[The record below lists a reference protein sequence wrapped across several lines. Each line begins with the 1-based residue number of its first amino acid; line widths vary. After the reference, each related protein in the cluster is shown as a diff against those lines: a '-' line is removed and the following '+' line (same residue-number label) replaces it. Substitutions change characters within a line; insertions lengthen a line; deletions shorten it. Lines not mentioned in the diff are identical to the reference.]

1 MARHLL
7 IGKGNVAVSYSAGNL
22 ANGAIDVQKESAN
35 GAHTTCTGSETSKTA
50 PRIRVVQGSA
60 EGNIYS
66 PWIDVRN
73 AINWSGRAGAA
84 QAAQT
89 STYTLVGTA
98 TAAYTMQ
105 LKVLN
110 ITNGVVPFE
119 FKSYDIV
126 VPAGTVTVQ
135 MAAVKAV
142 VDADKPHWIKTCS
155 VSAGVLSL
163 VGFKK
168 GEVKRDGSIQSDLVQ
183 FKIADNSGDYG
194 AGVASATVATTEAL
208 RGTGDPFYLA
218 DFEKAVQGVTQGFY
232 NRIAR
237 PVVPVSYVD
246 TDGTPADYDMY
257 SLVVT
262 KDGSTTSGINGVDN
276 LIEITIA
283 FVQDGT
289 QTDALE
295 AQLNGPL
302 GAFTAVALA

>member
-7 IGKGNVAVSYSAGNL
+7 IGKGTAVSYSNGKL
-22 ANGAIDVQKESAN
+22 ADGAIDVQKESDN
-35 GAHTTCTGSETSKTA
+35 GAHTSCGASETSKTA
-50 PRIRVVQGSA
+50 PRVRIVQGA
-60 EGNIYS
+60 AAGNVYS

-73 AINWSGRAGAA
+73 AINWSARAGDA
-84 QAAQT
+84 QTAQT
-89 STYTLVGTA
+89 STYTIVGSSA
-98 TAAYTMQ
+98 AAYTMQ

-126 VPAGTVTVQ
+126 VPVGDVTAQ
-135 MAAVKAV
+135 MLAVKNV
-142 VDADKPHWIKTCS
+142 VNADKPHWINTCG

-168 GEVKRDGSIQSDLVQ
+168 GEAKRDGSIQVDLAQ
-183 FKIADNSGDYG
+183 FKIVDNSGDYD
-194 AGVASATVATTEAL
+194 AGVTSVAIVNSGGL

-218 DFEKAVQGVTQGFY
+218 DFEKSLQGIGSGYY
-232 NRIAR
+232 NRIDR
-237 PVVPVSYVD
+237 PIAPVSYVD

-283 FVQDGT
+283 YP
-289 QTDALE
+289 QTATETVALE
-295 AQLNGPL
+295 AKLNGPL
-302 GAFTAVALA
+302 DAFTAVDID

>member
-7 IGKGNVAVSYSAGNL
+7 IGKGIAASYTGGKL
-22 ANGAIDVQKESAN
+22 ANGAIDVQKESSN
-35 GAHTTCTGSETSKTA
+35 GAHTSCAADETSKTA
-50 PRIRVVQGSA
+50 PRIRIVQGSN

-73 AINWSGRAGAA
+73 AINWSGRVGAA
-84 QAAQT
+84 QSAQT
-89 STYTLVGTA
+89 STYTIVGTTA
-98 TAAYTMQ
+98 AAYTMQ

-135 MAAVKAV
+135 MAAVDAV

-168 GEVKRDGSIQSDLVQ
+168 GEVKRDGSIQDDVAQ
-183 FKIADNSGDYG
+183 FKIVDNSGDYD
-194 AGVASATVATTEAL
+194 AGVTSVAISNTEAL

-283 FVQDGT
+283 YPQT
-289 QTDALE
+289 ATTTDALE

-302 GAFTAVALA
+302 DAFAAVALA

>member
-7 IGKGNVAVSYSAGNL
+7 IGKGTAVSYADGKL
-22 ANGAIDVQKESAN
+22 ANGAIDVQKESSN
-35 GAHTTCTGSETSKTA
+35 GAHTSCGASETSKTA
-50 PRIRVVQGSA
+50 PRVRIVQGSI

-73 AINWSGRAGAA
+73 AINWSGRVGAA
-84 QAAQT
+84 QTAQT
-89 STYTLVGTA
+89 TTYTIVGSSA
-98 TAAYTMQ
+98 AAYTMQ

-126 VPAGTVTVQ
+126 VPVGDVTAQ
-135 MAAVKAV
+135 MLAVKTV

-155 VSAGVLSL
+155 VNAGVLSL

-168 GEVKRDGSIQSDLVQ
+168 GEPKRDGSIQVDLAQ
-183 FKIADNSGDYG
+183 FKVVDNSGDYD
-194 AGVASATVATTEAL
+194 AGVTSVAIANTEAL

-283 FVQDGT
+283 YPQTTT

-295 AQLNGPL
+295 AKLNGPL
-302 GAFTAVALA
+302 DAFTAVALA

>member
-7 IGKGNVAVSYSAGNL
+7 IGKGTAVGYSAGKL

-35 GAHTTCTGSETSKTA
+35 GAHTSCAANETSKTA
-50 PRIRVVQGSA
+50 PRVRIVQGSV

-73 AINWSGRAGAA
+73 AINWSGRVGAA

-89 STYTLVGTA
+89 TTYTIVGSSA
-98 TAAYTMQ
+98 AAYTMQ

-126 VPAGTVTVQ
+126 VPAGTVTAQ
-135 MAAVKAV
+135 MLVVKNI
-142 VDADKPHWIKTCS
+142 VDADKPHWINTCE
-155 VSAGVLSL
+155 VAAGVLSL

-168 GEVKRDGSIQSDLVQ
+168 GAVKRDGSIQSDLVQ
-183 FKIADNSGDYG
+183 FKIVDNSGDFD
-194 AGVASATVATTEAL
+194 AGVTSVAIANTEAL

-283 FVQDGT
+283 YPQTET

-295 AQLNGPL
+295 AKLNGPL
-302 GAFTAVALA
+302 DAFTAVALA

>member
-7 IGKGNVAVSYSAGNL
+7 IGNGTAVSYTAGKL
-22 ANGAIDVQKESAN
+22 AAGAIDVQKESAN
-35 GAHTTCTGSETSKTA
+35 GAHTTCTATETSKTA
-50 PRIRVVQGSA
+50 PRIRVVQGSN

-73 AINWSGRAGAA
+73 AINWSGRVGAA
-84 QAAQT
+84 QTAQT
-89 STYTLVGTA
+89 STYTLVGSSA
-98 TAAYTMQ
+98 AAYTMQ

-126 VPAGTVTVQ
+126 VPVGTVTVQ

-155 VSAGVLSL
+155 VNAGVLSL
-163 VGFKK
+163 IGFKK

-183 FKIADNSGDYG
+183 FKIADNSGDYD
-194 AGVASATVATTEAL
+194 AGVTSVTIANSGGT

-246 TDGTPADYDMY
+246 TDGSPADYDMY

-283 FVQDGT
+283 YPQTTT

-302 GAFTAVALA
+302 EAFAAVELA

>member
-7 IGKGNVAVSYSAGNL
+7 IGKGTVAVGYTAGKL
-22 ANGAIDVQKESAN
+22 ADGAIDVQKESAN
-35 GAHTTCTGSETSKTA
+35 GAHTSCSGSETSKTA
-50 PRIRVVQGSA
+50 PRVRIVQGA
-60 EGNIYS
+60 AAGNIYS

-84 QAAQT
+84 QVAQT
-89 STYTLVGTA
+89 STYTLVGTT
-98 TAAYTMQ
+98 TAVYTMQ
-105 LKVLN
+105 LKVIN
-110 ITNGVVPFE
+110 ITNGAVPFE
-119 FKSYDIV
+119 FKNYDIV
-126 VPAGTVTVQ
+126 VPIGNVTVQ

-168 GEVKRDGSIQSDLVQ
+168 GEVKRDSSIQSDLAQ
-183 FKIADNSGDYG
+183 FKIADNSADFG
-194 AGVASATVATTEAL
+194 AGNASAVVAISGAT

-218 DFEKAVQGVTQGFY
+218 DFEKSLQGAGSGFY

-237 PVVPVSYVD
+237 PVVPVSHVD
-246 TDGTPADYDMY
+246 TDGAPADYDMY

-283 FVQDGT
+283 FPQDGT
-289 QTDALE
+289 QTDLLE

-302 GAFTAVALA
+302 DAFTAVAVA